1 MRKSTIV
8 FSLLGLFA
16 LLLLVQ
22 VATGPYRTLAAIRT
36 AIVANDAAALAE
48 QVDFPALRASLK
60 AQMEDRLARR
70 FGEESNRSLFGM
82 VAVGVAGAAVDGAVE
97 VMVTPLGLGA
107 LMQGR
112 DMWHVARDAFDPPAQ
127 VPGDPDA
134 VPLRDPEHRFES
146 ASRFTATVQDRDGR
160 PVVFVLTRHGLDWK
174 LSDIRLP
181 PPGDEPAS

>member
-1 MRKSTIV
+1 MRKSTLA
-8 FSLLGLFA
+8 FSLLALFA
-16 LLLLVQ
+16 LLLLVR
-22 VATGPYRTLAAIRT
+22 VATGPYRTLAAIRA

-70 FGEESNRSLFGM
+70 FGEESNRSLFGI

-112 DMWHVARDAFDPPAQ
+112 DMWRGARDA
-127 VPGDPDA
+127 
-134 VPLRDPEHRFES
+134 
-146 ASRFTATVQDRDGR
+146 
-160 PVVFVLTRHGLDWK
+160 
-174 LSDIRLP
+174 
-181 PPGDEPAS
+181 